1 MECINQFSLQAP
13 PKTMAN
19 TRTVEVFTAECPLC
33 SDVVTLVQDL
43 ACDSCDV
50 RTVSL
55 QDDDGQRRAREV
67 GVETVPAVA
76 VNGTLA
82 DCCREGGVNEEELRA
97 AGVGRPL

>member
-1 MECINQFSLQAP
+1 
-13 PKTMAN
+13 MAN
-19 TRTVEVFTAECPLC
+19 TRTVEVFTADCPLC
-33 SDVVTLVQDL
+33 SDVATLVQDL

-55 QDDDGQRRAREV
+55 QEDDGERRAREV

-82 DCCREGGVNEEELRA
+82 DCCRGSGVDEDLLRA
-97 AGVGRPL
+97 AGVGQPL